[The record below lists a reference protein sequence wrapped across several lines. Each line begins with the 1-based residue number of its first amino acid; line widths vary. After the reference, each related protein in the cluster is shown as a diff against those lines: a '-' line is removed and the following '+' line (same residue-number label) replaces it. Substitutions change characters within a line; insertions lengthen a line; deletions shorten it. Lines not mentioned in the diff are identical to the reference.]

1 MRLSLASLLFLM
13 ISACETSAP
22 PSTVENPG
30 AWNVTKGRPQL
41 LSGELKRGSG
51 SKEALARSYLAE
63 QAARFHLDAPGRSL
77 RLSTTREGLAG
88 TYLRFAQYQL
98 VPERSQGTLPKAS
111 AAENATINADLR
123 VWDGDVIVLVNQD
136 VVRAVN
142 LELRDEAHL
151 AVWPDQQPSL
161 IEASQRARELL
172 SLSEGADVAHERV
185 VHVSKT
191 GEARVAWKFTAST
204 ETPPHDWSLLLDV
217 GTLNELERRDGVKF
231 IDGTGYVFDVNP
243 VASTGDLT
251 LTDSMNQATP
261 ALDAARFQVTLPRL
275 DGSGFTRGDFA
286 DVRTRDGGARATSPT
301 NEFLF
306 SRNNLGFEQ
315 ANVYFHL
322 TRTQERIQALG
333 FIDVNNRMQGAVV
346 DQQNADN
353 SFYSPQTLRLGFGI
367 GGVDDAEDGDIVM
380 HEYGHAIQDNQVPGW
395 GGGDEDAM
403 GEGFGDYLAAS
414 FSLVLAP
421 DAGHPQLSDP
431 ACVGDWDAVAYSNET
446 PPCLRRV
453 DNVKRWPED
462 AEYASHADGEI
473 WSASLWRARSLF
485 GADVVD
491 RLVLES
497 HFILGTGGSMFTAS
511 EAILNANTMLDGG
524 ADETVLRRTLISY
537 GVSRR
542 LSAPGTG
549 NVSSSIPVSIGP
561 VRDATGNYRNATDET
576 RTLTVPGASGLR
588 LHFDRVVLE
597 TSNDCVANSCDNI
610 YLFTPSGDLF
620 QVITGVQNAGLTSV
634 IVPGDTVQVRLISD
648 QTQVRF
654 GYRIDRID
662 VIGDVLDAGLVFDGG
677 MDPFMPPMDA
687 GVPDAGRPDAGV
699 VDAGVM
705 FDAGIPGP
713 SARTLPAAGEETLT
727 PTVRRGC
734 GCGGGEAALMLPL
747 LLVWFGARRRKS

>member
-1 MRLSLASLLFLM
+1 MRLCLASLLFLM

-41 LSGELKRGSG
+41 LSGELKRGGG

-88 TYLRFAQYQL
+88 TYLRFAQYQQ
-98 VPERSQGTLPKAS
+98 VTERSQGTPGDAS
-111 AAENATINADLR
+111 AAENATSKTDLR
-123 VWDGDVIVLVNQD
+123 VWDGDVIVLVNRD

-151 AVWPDQQPSL
+151 AVMPEQQPSL
-161 IEASQRARELL
+161 AEASRRARELL
-172 SLSEGADVAHERV
+172 SLPNDADVAHERV

-191 GEARVAWKFTAST
+191 GEARVAWKFMAST
-204 ETPPHDWSLLLDV
+204 EAPPHDWSLLLDV
-217 GTLNELERRDGVKF
+217 ETLVELERRDGVKF

-261 ALDAARFQVTLPRL
+261 ALEAARFLVTLPRL

-286 DVRTRDGGARATSPT
+286 DVRTRDAGARVSSPT

-333 FIDVNNRMQGAVV
+333 FIDVNNRIQGAVV

-353 SFYSPQTLRLGFGI
+353 SFYSPQTLRLGFGT

-414 FSLVLAP
+414 FSLALAP
-421 DAGHPQLSDP
+421 DAGHPQRSDP

-453 DNVKRWPED
+453 DTTKHWPED
-462 AEYASHADGEI
+462 SEYASHADGEI

-485 GADVVD
+485 GADIVD
-491 RLVLES
+491 TLVLES
-497 HFILGTGGSMFTAS
+497 HFILGTGGTMFTAS
-511 EAILNANTMLDGG
+511 EALLNANVMLDAG
-524 ADETVLRRTLISY
+524 ADETLLRRTLISY

-542 LSAPGTG
+542 LSPAGDG
-549 NVSSSIPVSIGP
+549 GVALSLPVSIGP
-561 VRDATGNYRNATDET
+561 VRDAAGNYRNGTDET
-576 RTLTVPGASGLR
+576 RTLTVPGASGLQ
-588 LHFDRVVLE
+588 LHFERVVLE
-597 TSNDCVANSCDNI
+597 TSNDCVGRSCDNI
-610 YLFTPSGDLF
+610 YLFTPSGDLY
-620 QVITGVQNAGLTSV
+620 QVITGTQNAGLTSV
-634 IVPGDTVQVRLISD
+634 IVPGDTVSIRLISD
-648 QTQVRF
+648 DSQARF
-654 GYRIDRID
+654 GYRVDRID
-662 VIGDVLDAGLVFDGG
+662 VIGDVVDAGLVFDGG
-677 MDPFMPPMDA
+677 MDPFTPPMDA

-699 VDAGVM
+699 VDAGM
-705 FDAGIPGP
+705 RDAGVVPGP
-713 SARTLPAAGEETLT
+713 SARTVPAAGDETLS
-727 PTVRRGC
+727 PMVQRGC
-734 GCGGGEAALMLPL
+734 GCGAGEAAMMLPL
-747 LLVWFGARRRKS
+747 LLVWCGARRRRR

>member
-1 MRLSLASLLFLM
+1 MRLSLASLVFFM
-13 ISACETSAP
+13 ISACESSAP
-22 PSTVENPG
+22 PNTVENPG

-51 SKEALARSYLAE
+51 SKEALARSYLTE

-88 TYLRFAQYQL
+88 TYLRFAQYQE
-98 VPERSQGTLPKAS
+98 VAKQEF
-111 AAENATINADLR
+111 R
-123 VWDGDVIVLVNQD
+123 VWDGDVIVLVSND

-151 AVWPDQQPSL
+151 AVMPDQQPSL
-161 IEASQRARELL
+161 AEASRRARELL
-172 SLSEGADVAHERV
+172 SLPTDADVAHERV

-217 GTLNELERRDGVKF
+217 GTLGELERRDGVKF

-261 ALDAARFQVTLPRL
+261 ALEAARFQVTLPRL

-286 DVRTRDGGARATSPT
+286 DARTRDAGARANSPT
-301 NEFLF
+301 NEFLY

-315 ANVYFHL
+315 ANVYFHI

-333 FIDVNNRMQGAVV
+333 FTDVNNRVQGAVV
-346 DQQNADN
+346 DQQSADN
-353 SFYSPQTLRLGFGI
+353 SFYSPQTLRLGFGT

-414 FSLVLAP
+414 FSLAL
-421 DAGHPQLSDP
+421 DGGHPQLSDP
-431 ACVGDWDAVAYSNET
+431 ACVGDWDAIPYSNET

-453 DNVKRWPED
+453 DTTKHWPED
-462 AEYASHADGEI
+462 SEYASHADGEI

-491 RLVLES
+491 TLVLES

-511 EAILNANTMLDGG
+511 DAILNANTMLDGG
-524 ADETVLRRTLISY
+524 ADETLLRRTLISY

-542 LSAPGTG
+542 LSPAGDG
-549 NVSSSIPVSIGP
+549 GVASSIPVSIGP
-561 VRDATGNYRNATDET
+561 VRDAMGNYRNETDET
-576 RTLTVPGASGLR
+576 RALTVPGASGLQ
-588 LHFDRVVLE
+588 LHFERVALE
-597 TSNDCVANSCDNI
+597 TGNDCVGRSCDNI
-610 YLFTPSGDLF
+610 YLFTPSGDLY
-620 QVITGVQNAGLTSV
+620 QVVTGVQNTGFTSV
-634 IVPGDTVQVRLISD
+634 IVPGDTVLIRLISD
-648 QTQVRF
+648 SSQTRF
-654 GYRIDRID
+654 GYRVDRID

-677 MDPFMPPMDA
+677 MDPIVIDA
-687 GVPDAGRPDAGV
+687 GIPDAGRPDAGV
-699 VDAGVM
+699 VDAGV
-705 FDAGIPGP
+705 DAGVMTGP
-713 SARTLPAAGEETLT
+713 SPRTLPAVGEETLT
-727 PTVRRGC
+727 PTVQRGC

-747 LLVWFGARRRKS
+747 LLLWFGARRRKS